1 MSFPLAGGRRSKSAT
16 VLTERIFRNLS
27 GIFINISSN
36 LKLISVHKSF
46 DAIESL
52 FIINNFTSDN
62 VFLKAALDLLFK
74 PSNYV
79 PGLIARPE

>member
-16 VLTERIFRNLS
+16 VLTERTANAFS